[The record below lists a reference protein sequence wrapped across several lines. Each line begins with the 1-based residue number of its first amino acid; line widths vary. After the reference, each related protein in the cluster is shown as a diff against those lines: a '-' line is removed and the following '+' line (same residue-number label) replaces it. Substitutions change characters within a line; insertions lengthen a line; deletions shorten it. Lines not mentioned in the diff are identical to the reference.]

1 MAKSRAFVA
10 DLPEEMSPEAL
21 ERLYAWGKSSCEKFD
36 VHMNANGTMALVVV
50 RKKPGTARDHQR
62 NLRTLLQNWGVAL
75 PQRQSGWLRII
86 DETGTSS
93 VEQAPATTS
102 DPSGQEDESS
112 PVPARAAE
120 ALRPKPK
127 TNAGGKTTDRAP
139 PPTTAPT
146 ATPATTRASAA
157 VPVDRPR
164 MALRPPLNLLSTATM
179 CAPSVEAY

>member
-1 MAKSRAFVA
+1 MAKSCAFVA
-10 DLPEEMSPEAL
+10 DLPEAMSAEAL

-36 VHMNANGTMALVVV
+36 VHMYENGTMALVVV

-86 DETGTSS
+86 DETDASG
-93 VEQAPATTS
+93 VLQAPATTS
-102 DPSGQEDESS
+102 DPAGDESS

-120 ALRPKPK
+120 ALRPQPK
-127 TNAGGKTTDRAP
+127 TRAGGKTTDRAP
-139 PPTTAPT
+139 PTAAPT
-146 ATPATTRASAA
+146 ATPATTRAPAA
-157 VPVDRPR
+157 APVDRPR
-164 MALRPPLNLLSTATM
+164 IKLHPPMNLLSTATT

>member
-1 MAKSRAFVA
+1 MAKSCAFIA
-10 DLPEEMSPEAL
+10 DLPEAMSAETL

-36 VHMNANGTMALVVV
+36 VHMHENGTMALVVV

-62 NLRTLLQNWGVAL
+62 NLRTLLQNWGVSL

-86 DETGTSS
+86 DETDASS

-102 DPSGQEDESS
+102 DPSGDESS

-127 TNAGGKTTDRAP
+127 IHAGGKTTDRAP
-139 PPTTAPT
+139 PPTTAP
-146 ATPATTRASAA
+146 ATPCASVA
-157 VPVDRPR
+157 VMVHGPL
-164 MALRPPLNLLSTATM
+164 MALRSPLNLLSTART